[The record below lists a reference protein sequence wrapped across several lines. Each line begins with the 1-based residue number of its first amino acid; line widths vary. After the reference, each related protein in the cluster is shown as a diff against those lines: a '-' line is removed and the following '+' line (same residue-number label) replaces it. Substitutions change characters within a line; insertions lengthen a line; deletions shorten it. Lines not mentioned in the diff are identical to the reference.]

1 MTNVSIRAASEFEV
15 TKSGPY
21 EHPRPTFMPP
31 SAPCLEDWSLSM
43 STSVAGTQLLILN
56 SDRSRI
62 ADETMRFYFD
72 GTCADG

>member
-1 MTNVSIRAASEFEV
+1 
-15 TKSGPY
+15 
-21 EHPRPTFMPP
+21 MPP